1 MISETLA
8 EGLSEYRIG
17 RKIRALRQAKKLGL
31 VQLGEHSGLSPGM
44 LSKIERGQVVP
55 TLPTLLRIAMVFGVG
70 LEHFFAETDARPAVS
85 VVRRADRLRLAEPPG
100 AQPPAYFFESLDFTA
115 TDRKMSAYLA
125 EFPPRTAAS
134 PPHSHPGAEFLYV
147 LRGSLALAVGDAEL
161 TLDEG
166 DSAYFDPGAAHSYR
180 AHGSAPCA
188 VIVVV
193 AA

>member
-1 MISETLA
+1 MPAEPLA
-8 EGLSEYRIG
+8 PSLESYQIGPRIHVLRKGKNLS
-17 RKIRALRQAKKLGL
+17 L
-31 VQLGEHSGLSPGM
+31 VKLGEHTGMSAGL
-44 LSKIERGQVVP
+44 LSKIERGRLIP

-147 LRGSLALAVGDAEL
+147 LRGSLALTVDDAEL